1 MHSRPQL
8 HGACEEPLII
18 NLDLFRYRPILNSQ
32 RQLLFLES
40 RECAHDNIAVMTEEH
55 LACRNLAQVSDSGV
69 VHLAAHDDR
78 AQKCAVYRRGGVLP
92 HPSPPLIKPSPASP
106 PPAPPPLSPC
116 AR

>member
-78 AQKCAVYRRGGVLP
+78 AQKCAVYRRGFALP
-92 HPSPPLIKPSPASP
+92 AASPPLKNASLRP
-106 PPAPPPLSPC
+106 PPPLPPPLPPPH
-116 AR
+116 